1 MTVYEFVTELERCI
15 DYARSR
21 GREKFESVAIFA
33 APKRFWGT
41 AAIRP
46 KIIGRTHDGLKRYQF
61 TMNQAERLVDILRG
75 RD

>member
-1 MTVYEFVTELERCI
+1 MTAYEFVTHLERAL

-21 GREKFESVAIFA
+21 GREPFEPVAWFA
-33 APKRFWGT
+33 APGKFWGSV
-41 AAIRP
+41 AIRP

-61 TMNQAERLVDILRG
+61 TMNQAERTVDILRG